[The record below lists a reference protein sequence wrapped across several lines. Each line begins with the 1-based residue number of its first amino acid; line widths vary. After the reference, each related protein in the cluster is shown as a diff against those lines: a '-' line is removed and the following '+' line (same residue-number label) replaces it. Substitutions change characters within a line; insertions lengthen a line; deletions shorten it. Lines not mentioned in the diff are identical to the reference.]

1 MSIFVIMRSERKK
14 RKSRSEKLGTK
25 RKAGFIAPD
34 LKELEKSILKIP
46 KTPMHYKCRVFL
58 LFLLHT
64 GVRVSEALSVR
75 VRDIDFK
82 RDIIRIK
89 LQKSKK
95 IKQREII
102 LSPLLHKELY
112 DYIRDFKL
120 KPSQK
125 LFDFSRRNAHLI
137 AKTHLNLHPH
147 ALRHSF
153 AVYFLK
159 HTKDVDGL
167 RRLLGHSSYNVIK
180 EYLRYSIED
189 LKDEFQKVFSEK

>member
-1 MSIFVIMRSERKK
+1 MRNKSNKQKK
-14 RKSRSEKLGTK
+14 K
-25 RKAGFIAPD
+25 RKAGFIAPH
-34 LKELEKSILKIP
+34 LKELEKKILKIP
-46 KTPMHYKCRVFL
+46 KSPMHYKCRVFL

-75 VRDIDFK
+75 VKDIDFK

-89 LQKSKK
+89 LQKSKS

-112 DYIRDFKL
+112 DFIREYKL

-125 LFDFSRRNAHLI
+125 LFDFSRRNAHYI
-137 AKTHLNLHPH
+137 SKKHLDLHPH

-153 AVYFLK
+153 AVYFLRN
-159 HTKDVDGL
+159 TKDVDGL
-167 RRLLGHSSYNVIK
+167 RRLLGHSSYNIIK

-189 LKDEFQKVFSEK
+189 LKDEFQKIFA